1 MSNRYVASIN
11 KPGYNP
17 LVPGTPIYAYN
28 LFSWGQNTTGQLG
41 NANTTNQS
49 SPNQVG
55 ALTNWLLLTGGY
67 NSSFALKTDKTLWA
81 WGNNAAGQLG
91 QGNTTNVSSPIQIGA
106 ISTWSAIGASFR
118 GRFAIKADGTL
129 WSWGSGY
136 EGNLGLSNTTYY
148 SSPKQVGS
156 LTNWL
161 RISSGGYTH
170 NLAIKTDG
178 TLWAWGGNGSG
189 QLGDGTT
196 TNRSSPVQ
204 IGALTTWASVSTGR
218 YYFSAAIKTDGT
230 IWMWGNNIVGQLGLG
245 NRTYY
250 SSPQQIGALTTWLAV
265 SAGYHHTLATKT
277 DGTLWAWGENNYGQL
292 GNNATSA
299 FVFSPV
305 QIGALTTWS
314 KASAGTQ
321 FSQAVKTDGT
331 LWSWGQN
338 SVGQLGQGT
347 VGSASYKS
355 SPTQVGSST
364 TWYSVSST
372 YYSALA
378 LG

>member
-1 MSNRYVASIN
+1 M
-11 KPGYNP
+11 
-17 LVPGTPIYAYN
+17 
-28 LFSWGQNTTGQLG
+28 
-41 NANTTNQS
+41 
-49 SPNQVG
+49 
-55 ALTNWLLLTGGY
+55 
-67 NSSFALKTDKTLWA
+67 
-81 WGNNAAGQLG
+81 
-91 QGNTTNVSSPIQIGA
+91 
-106 ISTWSAIGASFR
+106 
-118 GRFAIKADGTL
+118 
-129 WSWGSGY
+129 
-136 EGNLGLSNTTYY
+136 
-148 SSPKQVGS
+148 
-156 LTNWL
+156 
-161 RISSGGYTH
+161 
-170 NLAIKTDG
+170 
-178 TLWAWGGNGSG
+178 
-189 QLGDGTT
+189 
-196 TNRSSPVQ
+196 
-204 IGALTTWASVSTGR
+204 
-218 YYFSAAIKTDGT
+218 
-230 IWMWGNNIVGQLGLG
+230 
-245 NRTYY
+245 
-250 SSPQQIGALTTWLAV
+250 TTWLAV